1 MIPLL
6 RFLFMILYSIID
18 ISTLII
24 NIYYHLRCLQI
35 FLIFKIKIMV
45 FILFFLSIY
54 NVIEMNRHFQFLID
68 YYFID
73 IFNYIIDISTLI
85 INIYYHLSCLQI
97 FIIFKIRIMVFIL
110 FYRYKMLSK
119 LIDILNRLLPIS
131 WNLIII
137 LIFSIYHSIWIIFWR
152 ILSIF

>member
-1 MIPLL
+1 
-6 RFLFMILYSIID
+6 MILYSIID

-131 WNLIII
+131 
-137 LIFSIYHSIWIIFWR
+137 
-152 ILSIF
+152 